1 MRRVQQVAVVLK
13 KELAPLIREALD
25 NKFGIV
31 TLIDVIVQPD
41 LKEAKVYISCLDL
54 AKEKEVLRT
63 LNLNVKNFQHILGRR
78 LRIKFTPRLTFEI
91 DHSLENVI
99 KVEELLV
106 GIEDKKDS

>member
-13 KELAPLIREALD
+13 KELAPLIREVLD

-54 AKEKEVLRT
+54 AKEKEVLKI
-63 LNLNVKNFQHILGRR
+63 LNLKTKEFQHTLGRR
-78 LRIKFTPRLTFEI
+78 LRMKFTPRLTFVI
-91 DHSLENVI
+91 DSSLENVV
-99 KVEELLV
+99 KVEELLEE
-106 GIEDKKDS
+106 IKAKKDN

>member
-54 AKEKEVLRT
+54 TSEKEVLKV
-63 LNLNVKNFQHILGRR
+63 LNLKTKQFQHILGRR
-78 LRIKFTPRLTFEI
+78 LRMKFTPRLTFVR
-91 DHSLENVI
+91 DDSLENVV

-106 GIEDKKDS
+106 EIKDKEVN